1 MVLRLPRTVLALLS
15 GGGGSLSLSLS
26 LSFGAL
32 ATSGTAAAAVLAT
45 REDVDDGKEIFT
57 ELVCFSDG
65 SRWVVFNHDTRAVEL
80 EHVLDEVE
88 GEPRE
93 SVAVGNHKRAEAALT
108 RESKNAA
115 QAGALPVETG
125 ADVLDDVGSRHA
137 GVKLDES
144 GALACEVAALLGR
157 RDAAVEVGALE
168 S

>member
-1 MVLRLPRTVLALLS
+1 MALLLS
-15 GGGGSLSLSLS
+15 GGGGSLSLS

-125 ADVLDDVGSRHA
+125 ADVLDDA

-144 GALACEVAALLGR
+144 GARAGVRGR
-157 RDAAVEVGALE
+157 RAAWTTRRGSRGRCA
-168 S
+168 